1 MYSFRKGFKKKF
13 IKKKKKKKL
22 LYLHY
27 KSCWDCQLKK
37 QKKSKMKG
45 KNRINVIRP

>member
-1 MYSFRKGFKKKF
+1 MYSFRKDLKK
-13 IKKKKKKKL
+13 ILKKKKKKL

>member
-1 MYSFRKGFKKKF
+1 MYSFRKDFKK
-13 IKKKKKKKL
+13 ILKKKL

-37 QKKSKMKG
+37 QKKVK
-45 KNRINVIRP
+45 